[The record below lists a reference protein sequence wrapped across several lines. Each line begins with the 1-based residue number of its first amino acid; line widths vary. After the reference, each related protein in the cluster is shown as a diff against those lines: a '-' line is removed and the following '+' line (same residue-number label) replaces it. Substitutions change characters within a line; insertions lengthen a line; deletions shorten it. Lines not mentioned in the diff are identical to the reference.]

1 MRRNISFLV
10 LSFCLF
16 MLMQSCVAKKEISSE
31 NYSVSDFR
39 EELLDTLFI
48 TEEEN
53 TGENTEKVY
62 RSTAK
67 QTFDLLHTKLDVK
80 FNWELQQV
88 YGKATLTVKPYFY
101 PIDTIKLDAVNFDI
115 HDIRLLG
122 ETNIPGYQY
131 DGEKIKIKLPR
142 KYTRQEKIQLY
153 IDYTAKPEESNDQ
166 NGEAISSDK
175 GLFFINPKGEVK
187 NKPRQI
193 WTQGETENNKKWF
206 PTFDKPNERC
216 SQEIFITVED
226 QYITL
231 SNGKL
236 ISSAKN
242 ADGTRTDYWRQD
254 LPHAPYL
261 FMLAVGEFHEEK
273 AYWNDIPLHYFVEKG
288 FKKSAS
294 KIFNHTPE
302 MMSFF
307 SQKLQYP
314 YPWDKYAQIVV
325 RDFVSG
331 AMENTSAVIF
341 GEFVQKTDRELIDN
355 DNDYIVA
362 HELMHH
368 WFGNLVTTEEWSN
381 LTLNE
386 GFANYAEYLWF
397 EHKYGKERADYHRL
411 TEMNGYFS
419 QVYSQGAH
427 PLVHYYYGNKE
438 DMFDAHSYNKG
449 GLVLHMLRQYTGDE
463 AFFTALNKYLKDNA
477 FSAVEVDEL
486 RMAFEDTIGEDLHWF
501 FDQWFLQAG
510 HPNFDVTYQYNEE
523 NASLTIKVAQ
533 TQDSIQF
540 PGVFKMPLEIATY
553 GDTGEVS
560 YHSFFMDKRQQEFT
574 INNLEKKPAVV
585 VFDGKNSILGLIEE
599 EKSQEEYIAQYRLS
613 NNFSDKIIA
622 LSNITDK
629 NNILDSLLREPFF
642 FLRSVGVESVN
653 EENYETYV
661 GKIQEMAFFDPHAQV
676 RTSALQTLLTGGEE
690 ELVPLLKRI
699 LESEQAYPVLGLAME
714 GLSYYDQ
721 PAAEKYA
728 KQNMTDNSSYLIN
741 SLLSVF
747 ANSEDTVYLSYFHEK
762 YRDISI
768 YQLFDFFDKYQA
780 YLENKSFDVWKKAV
794 GFMFEAASNLSEDPY
809 KKFFCANILLKIN
822 EWSLAKHTPA
832 YDSLAGEIN
841 ALIQILKTTETDP
854 MLKQRYE
861 ELESKKP

>member
-1 MRRNISFLV
+1 MRRNISLLV
-10 LSFCLF
+10 LSVCLF
-16 MLMQSCVAKKEISSE
+16 IIMQSCVAKKEIRSD
-31 NYSVSDFR
+31 NNGVADFR

-53 TGENTEKVY
+53 TVENTEKIY

-101 PIDTIKLDAVNFDI
+101 PIDTIILDAVNFDI

-131 DGEKIKIKLPR
+131 DGEKIKITLPR

-175 GLFFINPKGEVK
+175 GLFFINPQGEVK

-273 AYWNDIPLHYFVEKG
+273 AYWNDIPLHYYVEKG

-477 FSAVEVDEL
+477 FSAF
-486 RMAFEDTIGEDLHWF
+486 RW
-501 FDQWFLQAG
+501 
-510 HPNFDVTYQYNEE
+510 
-523 NASLTIKVAQ
+523 
-533 TQDSIQF
+533 
-540 PGVFKMPLEIATY
+540 
-553 GDTGEVS
+553 
-560 YHSFFMDKRQQEFT
+560 R
-574 INNLEKKPAVV
+574 
-585 VFDGKNSILGLIEE
+585 FDGL
-599 EKSQEEYIAQYRLS
+599 
-613 NNFSDKIIA
+613 
-622 LSNITDK
+622 
-629 NNILDSLLREPFF
+629 
-642 FLRSVGVESVN
+642 
-653 EENYETYV
+653 
-661 GKIQEMAFFDPHAQV
+661 
-676 RTSALQTLLTGGEE
+676 
-690 ELVPLLKRI
+690 
-699 LESEQAYPVLGLAME
+699 
-714 GLSYYDQ
+714 
-721 PAAEKYA
+721 
-728 KQNMTDNSSYLIN
+728 
-741 SLLSVF
+741 
-747 ANSEDTVYLSYFHEK
+747 
-762 YRDISI
+762 
-768 YQLFDFFDKYQA
+768 
-780 YLENKSFDVWKKAV
+780 
-794 GFMFEAASNLSEDPY
+794 
-809 KKFFCANILLKIN
+809 
-822 EWSLAKHTPA
+822 
-832 YDSLAGEIN
+832 
-841 ALIQILKTTETDP
+841 
-854 MLKQRYE
+854 
-861 ELESKKP
+861 